1 MNYENK
7 LKTLGFKNLYKL
19 KDYTYS
25 YCDGKIREH
34 DDLYFFEFSIND
46 IIKEKYPEKIDCS
59 FQQSSNIEEDELKV
73 IIKRSFLRTKK
84 YFKENQE
91 LFI

>member
-7 LKTLGFKNLYKL
+7 LKALGIENLYKL

-25 YCDGKIREH
+25 YSDGKILER
-34 DDLYFFEFSIND
+34 DDLYFLEFDIND

>member
-7 LKTLGFKNLYKL
+7 LKTLGLENLYKL

-25 YCDGKIREH
+25 YSNGKILER
-34 DDLYFFEFSIND
+34 DDLYFLEFDIND

-59 FQQSSNIEEDELKV
+59 FHHSSNIEEDELKV
-73 IIKRSFLRTKK
+73 IVKRSFIRTKK
-84 YFKENQE
+84 YFEENQE

>member
-1 MNYENK
+1 MDFKYD
-7 LKTLGFKNLYKL
+7 LKTFGVENLYKL

-25 YCDGKIREH
+25 YFDGKIREH
-34 DDLYFFEFSIND
+34 DDLYFFEFNIND
-46 IIKEKYPEKIDCS
+46 ILKEDNSGEITCS
-59 FQQSSNIEEDELKV
+59 FQQSSNIEEDELK
-73 IIKRSFLRTKK
+73 IIVKKSFLRTKK

>member
-1 MNYENK
+1 MDYKNN
-7 LKTLGFKNLYKL
+7 LKTLEFENLYKL
-19 KDYTYS
+19 KNYTYS
-25 YCDGKIREH
+25 YSDGKIREY
-34 DDLYFFEFSIND
+34 DDLYFFEFDIND
-46 IIKEKYPEKIDCS
+46 IIKEDNSIKIACN
-59 FQQSSNIEEDELKV
+59 FQQSSNIEEDESKV